1 MESLWI
7 GLSTALW
14 LGILTSIS
22 PCPLATNIAALS
34 YISKDVTSIGR
45 VFANGV
51 LYTVGRAAA
60 YTMISVAI
68 VTSLTSVFETAQ
80 FLQSEMNRV
89 LGPLLILAGLVILRI
104 IPIPQ
109 TSGEW
114 TGRIGHRVADIPGVG
129 PVMLG
134 ALFALAFC
142 PVSAG
147 LFFGS
152 LIPLAVGVGS
162 ALVLPSCFGLGT
174 AVPVLAI
181 SVLLASG
188 AKSVGSV
195 FGKLKQLEVWA
206 RRLTGAIF
214 MSVGFYLSWFYLL

>member
-7 GLSTALW
+7 GLGSAFW

-34 YISKDVTSIGR
+34 YISKDVTSTWR
-45 VFANGV
+45 VFTNGV
-51 LYTVGRAAA
+51 LYTVGRATA
-60 YTMISVAI
+60 YTLISIVI
-68 VTSLTSVFETAQ
+68 VTSLISAFEAAQ
-80 FLQSEMNRV
+80 FLQSEMNRM
-89 LGPLLILAGLVILRI
+89 LGPLLVVAGLVILNV
-104 IPIPQ
+104 IPIPRMDGGWAG
-109 TSGEW
+109 S
-114 TGRIGHRVADIPGVG
+114 IGHRVAAISGVG
-129 PVMLG
+129 PLLLG

-152 LIPLAVGVGS
+152 LIPLAVGAAS
-162 ALVLPSCFGLGT
+162 AVVLPSCFGLGT
-174 AVPVLAI
+174 AVPVLGI

-195 FGKLKQLEVWA
+195 FGKLNLLEVWA

-214 MSVGFYLSWFYLL
+214 MGVGFYLSWFYLL

>member
-34 YISKDVTSIGR
+34 YISKDMTSIGR
-45 VFANGV
+45 VFTNGV
-51 LYTVGRAAA
+51 LYTAGRAAA
-60 YTMISVAI
+60 YTLISVAI
-68 VTSLTSVFETAQ
+68 VTSLTSAFEAAQ

-109 TSGEW
+109 TRGDW
-114 TGRIGHRVADIPGVG
+114 TGRLGHRVSRVPGVG
-129 PVMLG
+129 PVLLG
-134 ALFALAFC
+134 SLFALAFC

-152 LIPLAVGVGS
+152 LIPLAVGFGS
-162 ALVLPSCFGLGT
+162 ALLLPGCFGLGT

-181 SVLLASG
+181 SALLASG
-188 AKSVGSV
+188 ARSVGSV
-195 FGKLKQLEVWA
+195 FGKLNQFEFWA

-214 MSVGFYLSWFYLL
+214 LGVGIYLSWMYL